1 MSKQY
6 QKKELKKYL
15 PEKSLSQI
23 KKWIEELGVMVK
35 ISKTRKTKL
44 GDFRILEDGQS
55 QISINENLNKYA
67 FLITIRTFSV

>member
-35 ISKTRKTKL
+35 ISKTR
-44 GDFRILEDGQS
+44 IL
-55 QISINENLNKYA
+55 K
-67 FLITIRTFSV
+67 